1 MTKSGASPTP
11 AAIAFLPLQ
20 TTVAQ
25 FIAVCSSAKP
35 CVIGEN
41 LLSVSDPISR
51 LEERLIDASTLVRPP
66 ALQRRPVSR
75 LHAYAAMERSAT
87 PMSSVSEPPCWHC
100 QLNGRHPISWDF
112 P

>member
-1 MTKSGASPTP
+1 MTKNGASPTP

-41 LLSVSDPISR
+41 LLSVSDPRSH
-51 LEERLIDASTLVRPP
+51 D
-66 ALQRRPVSR
+66 QRRGSSMFVLEYVHQLFNADQCHASIRPLRWKDRLLHCPRCQSR
-75 LHAYAAMERSAT
+75 GID
-87 PMSSVSEPPCWHC
+87 P
-100 QLNGRHPISWDF
+100 
-112 P
+112 